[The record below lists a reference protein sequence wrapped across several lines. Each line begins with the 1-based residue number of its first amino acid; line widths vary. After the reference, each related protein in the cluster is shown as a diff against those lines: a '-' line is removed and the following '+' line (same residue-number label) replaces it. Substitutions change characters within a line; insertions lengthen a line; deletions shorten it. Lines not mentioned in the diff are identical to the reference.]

1 MGIFAEFEKRER
13 EVFPHNKIILWD
25 GRMLDCYPLAA
36 QSPDKIDDDHLELD
50 TTGQFLSVGAKK
62 PQPVSPKSKDT
73 EEQKELFIK
82 NAFYLLAHKERIMSD
97 SRMFL
102 CRIPIQSGL
111 AYTGIS
117 GFRNPTLGIY
127 LEWWSIVEG
136 AMRTDRKGRKSLVYH
151 LAGSPLS
158 GANKCAAV
166 REDGKIE
173 IVSLSPFNAHWGP
186 FTRLN
191 NRYTEAKQLYQAYT
205 LQEVLNILNQEDDGN
220 TGYAHS
226 IEIQYMTHEIEVSNR
241 RIEQIKEERDMWHN
255 KYEDALIR
263 YNKEKILKY
272 YAEFETL
279 ETSAN
284 MEIEQLKEQKRGLK
298 ADFKSGRLDNITY
311 QKKLMPLTKRIRE
324 LEIEIGCF
332 KFNKV
337 LETFPD
343 ERDITFN
350 LIEEFVSNERKR
362 NDEDQ

>member
-1 MGIFAEFEKRER
+1 MSLFAEFEKRER

-25 GRMLDCYPLAA
+25 GRMLDCYPLATQA
-36 QSPDKIDDDHLELD
+36 PDKLDEDHLELD
-50 TTGQFLSVGAKK
+50 TTGQFLIVGAKK
-62 PQPVSPKSKDT
+62 PQPMSPQSKDT

-102 CRIPIQSGL
+102 CRIPIQSGM

-136 AMRTDRKGRKSLVYH
+136 AMRTDREGRKSLVYH

-166 REDGKIE
+166 HEDGKIE
-173 IVSLSPFNAHWGP
+173 IVSLSQFNAHWGP
-186 FTRLN
+186 FTYLN

-205 LQEVLNILNQEDDGN
+205 LQEVLDILGQEDDGN
-220 TGYAHS
+220 TDYARS

-241 RIEQIKEERDMWHN
+241 HIEQIKVERDMWCK
-255 KYEDALIR
+255 KYYDTLIR
-263 YNKEKILKY
+263 YNEDKIRKF

-284 MEIEQLKEQKRGLK
+284 MEIELLKEQKRDLK
-298 ADFKSGRLDNITY
+298 AELKSGRLDNITY
-311 QKKLMPLTKRIRE
+311 QKKLMPLTKRIRK

-337 LETFPD
+337 LEVFPD
-343 ERDITFN
+343 ERDISFN
-350 LIEEFVSNERKR
+350 LIEEFVHNTKIK
-362 NDEDQ
+362 Q

>member
-1 MGIFAEFEKRER
+1 
-13 EVFPHNKIILWD
+13 
-25 GRMLDCYPLAA
+25 
-36 QSPDKIDDDHLELD
+36 
-50 TTGQFLSVGAKK
+50 
-62 PQPVSPKSKDT
+62 
-73 EEQKELFIK
+73 
-82 NAFYLLAHKERIMSD
+82 MSD

-136 AMRTDRKGRKSLVYH
+136 AMRTDREGRKSLVYH

-166 REDGKIE
+166 HEDGKIE
-173 IVSLSPFNAHWGP
+173 IVSLSQFNAHWGP
-186 FTRLN
+186 FTYLN

-205 LQEVLNILNQEDDGN
+205 LQEVLDILGQEDDGN
-220 TGYAHS
+220 TDYARS

-241 RIEQIKEERDMWHN
+241 HIEQIKVERDMWCK
-255 KYEDALIR
+255 KYYDTLIR
-263 YNKEKILKY
+263 YNEDKIRKF

-284 MEIEQLKEQKRGLK
+284 MEIELLKEQKRALK
-298 ADFKSGRLDNITY
+298 AELKSGRLDNITY
-311 QKKLMPLTKRIRE
+311 QKKLMPLTKRIRK

-337 LETFPD
+337 LEVFPD
-343 ERDITFN
+343 ERDISFN
-350 LIEEFVSNERKR
+350 LIEEFVHNTKIK
-362 NDEDQ
+362 Q

>member
-1 MGIFAEFEKRER
+1 M
-13 EVFPHNKIILWD
+13 
-25 GRMLDCYPLAA
+25 
-36 QSPDKIDDDHLELD
+36 
-50 TTGQFLSVGAKK
+50 SVGAKK
-62 PQPVSPKSKDT
+62 LQPMPTKTKEA
-73 EEQKELFIK
+73 EEQKQLFIK
-82 NAFYLLAHKERIMSD
+82 NAFYLLSHRERIMSD

-127 LEWWSIVEG
+127 LEWWSIVQG
-136 AMRTDRKGRKSLVYH
+136 AMRTDSKGRKSLVYH

-166 REDGKIE
+166 REDGETE

-186 FTRLN
+186 FTRIN

-205 LQEVLNILNQEDDGN
+205 LQEVLDILDQEEDNNMD
-220 TGYAHS
+220 YAHT
-226 IEIQYMTHEIEVSNR
+226 IEMQYMTHEIEVFNR
-241 RIEQIKEERDMWHN
+241 RIEQIKEERDMWYN
-255 KYEDALIR
+255 KYKDTLIR
-263 YNKEKILKY
+263 YNEDKIRKF
-272 YAEFETL
+272 YAEFEAL
-279 ETSAN
+279 ETNAT

-298 ADFKSGRLDNITY
+298 AELKSGRLDNITY
-311 QKKLMPLTKRIRE
+311 QKKLMPLTKRIKE

-343 ERDITFN
+343 ESDITFN
-350 LIEEFVSNERKR
+350 VIEQFVRNTRKSN
-362 NDEDQ
+362 D

>member
-1 MGIFAEFEKRER
+1 MGIYAEFEKRGR

-25 GRMLDCYPLAA
+25 GHMLDCYPLATKA
-36 QSPDKIDDDHLELD
+36 PDKIDRDHLELD
-50 TTGQFLSVGAKK
+50 TTGQYLSIGVKN
-62 PQPVSPKSKDT
+62 PQPVLPKPKDT
-73 EEQKELFIK
+73 EEQNQLFIK
-82 NAFYLLAHKERIMSD
+82 NAFYLLSHKERIMSD

-127 LEWWSIVEG
+127 LEWWSIVQG
-136 AMRTDRKGRKSLVYH
+136 AMKTDSKGRKSLVYH

-158 GANKCAAV
+158 GVNRCAAV
-166 REDGKIE
+166 REDGVTE
-173 IVSLSPFNAHWGP
+173 IVSLSPFNAHWGS
-186 FTRLN
+186 FTRIN

-205 LQEVLNILNQEDDGN
+205 LQEVLDILDKEEDNNVD
-220 TGYAHS
+220 YART
-226 IEIQYMTHEIEVSNR
+226 IEMQYMTHEIEVCNR
-241 RIEQIKEERDMWHN
+241 RIEQIEEERDMWHN
-255 KYEDALIR
+255 KYKDALIR
-263 YNKEKILKY
+263 YNEDKIRKF

-279 ETSAN
+279 ETNAN
-284 MEIEQLKEQKRGLK
+284 LEIEQLKEHKRGLK
-298 ADFKSGRLDNITY
+298 AELKSGRLDNITY
-311 QKKLMPLTKRIRE
+311 QKKLIPLTKRIRE

-350 LIEEFVSNERKR
+350 VIEQFVLNTRKSNDGEK
-362 NDEDQ
+362 

>member
-1 MGIFAEFEKRER
+1 MGIYAEFEKRER

-36 QSPDKIDDDHLELD
+36 QAPDKIYEDHLELD

-102 CRIPIQSGL
+102 CRIPIQSGM

-205 LQEVLNILNQEDDGN
+205 LQEVLDILHHEDDGDLDYS
-220 TGYAHS
+220 TG
-226 IEIQYMTHEIEVSNR
+226 IKELFMQHEIDSLNERVKRLSEEASKWYKMYHETLMKYNDARVSKAYTELEALR
-241 RIEQIKEERDMWHN
+241 ARVETEID
-255 KYEDALIR
+255 LIR
-263 YNKEKILKY
+263 
-272 YAEFETL
+272 
-279 ETSAN
+279 
-284 MEIEQLKEQKRGLK
+284 EQKQELK
-298 ADFKSGRLDNITY
+298 AEMKSGRLDNITY
-311 QKKLMPLTKRIRE
+311 QKKLMPLNKQIRALEMEVSACQYDLHNRFLEDGISYSMIEDYMRTKKKD
-324 LEIEIGCF
+324 G
-332 KFNKV
+332 NK
-337 LETFPD
+337 
-343 ERDITFN
+343 
-350 LIEEFVSNERKR
+350 
-362 NDEDQ
+362 